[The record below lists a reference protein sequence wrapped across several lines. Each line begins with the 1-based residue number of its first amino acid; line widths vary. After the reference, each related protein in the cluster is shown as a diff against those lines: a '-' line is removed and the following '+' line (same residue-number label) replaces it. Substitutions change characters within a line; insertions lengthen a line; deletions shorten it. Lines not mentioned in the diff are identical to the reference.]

1 MNYPFVILME
11 FNRENSISSLNI
23 QENEYHR
30 SSQAIKKIIERSKIS
45 NIDFFFFLSKS
56 QKYSTRKNKKT
67 AKDGERKA
75 FITFRLGKRPFEA
88 SWPPPFTFR
97 IGATETRHRLTSISI
112 KCQWKKVQSYRF
124 TYIDNIEGMAA
135 KYRINSSDSIMR
147 IYLHA
152 PR

>member
-1 MNYPFVILME
+1 MNIIDLP
-11 FNRENSISSLNI
+11 R
-23 QENEYHR
+23 R
-30 SSQAIKKIIERSKIS
+30 SRKLSRDRKFRTLI
-45 NIDFFFFLSKS
+45 FFFFLSKS